1 MLPSTEHPAQAA
13 ACAGNA
19 APINMDA
26 TLFVALELSLARW
39 VVVASAPGQSKPGKH
54 AVAACDG
61 PALLALLEELR
72 RRAERLCRCS
82 VAVVTI
88 QEAGRDGFWLHRLL
102 EAHGVRSHVVDP
114 ASIAVNRRNRR
125 AKTDRVDAEGLLRAL
140 MAFLRGERQVCS
152 MVRPPTREAEDP
164 SPCPSIRLRRTEP
177 LAGLAR
183 RLTREREALLAE
195 RIRHTNRIKG
205 LLATQGVFGF
215 EPTRQDRRTRL
226 DALRTPEGQGL
237 PPRLRAELLHQIE
250 RLELVLRH
258 IAEVE
263 AARDAALA
271 AERQAA
277 PAATVPSTEA
287 TDAKPMVLPA
297 DEGAGPSAA
306 LPRATARGTFGSS
319 ARLLR
324 LKGVGP
330 ETAAVLQFEAFQRS
344 FSNRRDLAAYAGLAP
359 TPWQSGGIDNEQ
371 GISKSGN
378 PRLRRTMVQLAWFWL
393 RNQPASA
400 LSAWYRERVGD
411 KRGRVKRIAIV
422 ALARKL
428 LVALWRFVTQG
439 LVPEGAE
446 LKPAPAA

>member
-72 RRAERLCRCS
+72 RRAERRCRCP

-102 EAHGVRSHVVDP
+102 EAHGVQSHVVDP

-125 AKTDRVDAEGLLRAL
+125 AKTDRVDAEGLLRTL

-152 MVRPPTREAEDP
+152 MVRPPTREAED
-164 SPCPSIRLRRTEP
+164 
-177 LAGLAR
+177 AR

-258 IAEVE
+258 IAQVE

-297 DEGAGPSAA
+297 DEGAG
-306 LPRATARGTFGSS
+306 